1 MIYDVVITVN
11 TDKTGKD
18 KQRTISVRV
27 EADNISDAK
36 LAAFIELRRI
46 GVSKYPRSGFSVR
59 EAK

>member
-36 LAAFIELRRI
+36 LAAINELRLYRC
-46 GVSKYPRSGFSVR
+46 SQYPRSGFSVR